1 MERKGV
7 GKEGKERKEMKGR
20 KGKEGKERKGKERKE
35 RKGRKEGEGRAC
47 IAMAFF
53 IGRMRTGNGL
63 LGVQFGASGGNAC
76 TN

>member
-20 KGKEGKERKGKERKE
+20 KGKEGKERKE